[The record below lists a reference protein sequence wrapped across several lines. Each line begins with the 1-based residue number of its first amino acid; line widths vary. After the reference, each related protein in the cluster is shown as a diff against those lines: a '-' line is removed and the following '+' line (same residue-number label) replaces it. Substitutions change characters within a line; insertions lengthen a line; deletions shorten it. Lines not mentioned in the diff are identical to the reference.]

1 MSDAKQLE
9 GKVLFVTGA
18 GGGLGASVRTVFES
32 AGATIVRGTPRHPGP
47 PWHWFD
53 ATDAGEAL
61 AAVDAAVRD
70 HARIDILINLVGTWT
85 PQPPLHELP
94 DETLERMMTV
104 NFRSAFVMCRAV
116 LPHMLR
122 AGSGRI
128 INVGARPALKGSA
141 RNAAYSASKAAVVAM
156 TESIAEEVAGKG
168 ITANVIIP
176 STIDTPANRK
186 SMPEADFSKWVRPEA
201 IAGAMLFL
209 CTEAGGSI
217 NGARIPVWNR
227 S

>member
-1 MSDAKQLE
+1 MSGAKQCE

-18 GGGLGASVRTVFES
+18 GGGLGAAVRSVFES
-32 AGATIVRGTPRHPGP
+32 AGAMIVRGTPRDPES
-47 PWHWFD
+47 PWRWFD
-53 ATDAGEAL
+53 VTDADEAR

-70 HARIDILINLVGTWT
+70 YGRIDILINLVGTWML
-85 PQPPLHELP
+85 QPPLHELP
-94 DETLERMMTV
+94 DETLDRLMTV

-128 INVGARPALKGSA
+128 INVGARPALKGVA

-176 STIDTPANRK
+176 STIDTPASRK